1 MTEQLKPCPFCGG
14 AAHFFKITDLDDKN
28 FGGEGICCGSC
39 PITTDLM
46 FSLMEDCKPKLAE
59 AWNRRAQPAQA
70 VPVLTESELRSIL
83 QGTNHMVKN
92 AMHGAFW
99 PELEEACRAIEQ
111 AVRAKMGVAVPM
123 TLKQIIHLTDE
134 IPLHEGGG
142 WFVDVVRAAERF
154 HGIVGKEGA

>member
-14 AAHFFKITDLDDKN
+14 AAHFFKITDLDEKN

-59 AWNRRAQPAQA
+59 AWNRRVQPAQA
-70 VPVLTESELRSIL
+70 VPVLSD
-83 QGTNHMVKN
+83 
-92 AMHGAFW
+92 
-99 PELEEACRAIEQ
+99 EEIVYQTDEIPLGDGCFIKVARAVEQ
-111 AVRAKMGVAVPM
+111 AVRAKMGAAVPM
-123 TLKQIIHLTDE
+123 TDE
-134 IPLHEGGG
+134 QAKDIAQQEIRGPDALAMEASLIRVIRH
-142 WFVDVVRAAERF
+142 AERH

>member
-1 MTEQLKPCPFCGG
+1 MTEQLKPCPFCGNVRNIG
-14 AAHFFKITDLDDKN
+14 MRNEKHN
-28 FGGEGICCGSC
+28 HSGGYFISC
-39 PITTDLM
+39 PECDASTGLRYAMGDDPRPLLI
-46 FSLMEDCKPKLAE
+46 E

-111 AVRAKMGVAVPM
+111 AVRAKLGVAVPM
-123 TLKQIIHLTDE
+123 TDEQWQRIADITGAIITRPMKDQVE
-134 IPLHEGGG
+134 AVI
-142 WFVDVVRAAERF
+142 
-154 HGIVGKEGA
+154 GIVGKEGE